1 MPRDTFEVYY
11 FQNGRWS
18 VHASFEADQRD
29 QAIEEAKGVEAK
41 LGYPSRVVRATFF
54 EDTNT
59 SEEVVTWQGTKGRKI
74 GDSDSMFGVPPP
86 IARAPSRPAPAPVRR
101 AAEPRPKAGA
111 TSAAKTGK
119 PAARAA
125 PPPPAKVKKKRKGRS
140 TFVSLVV
147 SLAVAL
153 GTAVVGG
160 AAVALLT
167 IQLQRM
173 GAIGV
178 FDATPL
184 IFGSFVTLF
193 FVSLLVSLNK
203 QFALFATLKDTSGKS
218 ARPAAAP
225 VPARARRRAPSAQ
238 DIDFDGVAVERGE
251 TPPPADEPPSPPEE
265 APVADDKPAELDAD
279 MAAATGVA
287 PPTQTPAAA
296 ETPSAP
302 APAAPEPAPE
312 SKPRDAA
319 PPPKPDEKAAAEAQA
334 RQIFVAFATDAQS
347 SATRQLGE
355 LNAFAKMGLNLYL
368 AGGMS
373 SLGQSR
379 KLARDSQISVLK
391 SGLQAA
397 GNSPERSAAF
407 CVELPSY
414 GKNPRYASMIK
425 AGAQAMTKHISGQT
439 GAVAELGAMLN
450 EWSLPEKRPSVPQ
463 VYTFMFTDLVG
474 STAMTQE
481 LGNAEAQKI
490 VRAHNNAV
498 RNALAQYRGR
508 EVKHTG
514 DGIMAVFQEAPNAV
528 QATIQMQRDFA
539 EHNASFPNLP
549 LTVRIGLNAGE
560 AVEEENDFFGAA
572 VQMAARVCAQASNG
586 SVWVSQSVVDA
597 CKGHKLGFIPRGQFR
612 MKGIQGA
619 RTLYEVA
626 WTEAHKNELADL

>member
-11 FQNGRWS
+11 FQSGRWS

-29 QAIEEAKGVEAK
+29 LAIEEAKGVEAK

-54 EDTNT
+54 EDSNT

-74 GDSDSMFGVPPP
+74 GDTDSMFGAPPP
-86 IARAPSRPAPAPVRR
+86 IAKAPARSAPASAPARR
-101 AAEPRPKAGA
+101 AAEPRPKPTAK
-111 TSAAKTGK
+111 AAK
-119 PAARAA
+119 PAPRPGA
-125 PPPPAKVKKKRKGRS
+125 PAVAKVKKKKKRRG
-140 TFVSLVV
+140 TFVSLVI
-147 SLAVAL
+147 SLSVAL
-153 GTAVVGG
+153 GTSTVGG

-178 FDATPL
+178 FDSTPL

-193 FVSLLVSLNK
+193 FVSLLVSLNQ
-203 QFALFATLKDTSGKS
+203 QFGLFATLKEADSRSDKS
-218 ARPAAAP
+218 PATQAGP
-225 VPARARRRAPSAQ
+225 RARRRAAPAQ
-238 DIDFDGVAVERGE
+238 DVEFDGVAVERGE
-251 TPPPADEPPSPPEE
+251 TPPAPAEETAPGESEP
-265 APVADDKPAELDAD
+265 AAADDRPAELDAD
-279 MAAATGVA
+279 MSVSTSAPPEPVAAAT
-287 PPTQTPAAA
+287 A
-296 ETPSAP
+296 EATPSP
-302 APAAPEPAPE
+302 APQAPSAD
-312 SKPRDAA
+312 SKPREPASS
-319 PPPKPDEKAAAEAQA
+319 KSDEKAAAEAQA
-334 RQIFVAFATDAQS
+334 KQIFVSFAADAQT
-347 SATRQLGE
+347 SASRELGE

-373 SLGQSR
+373 SLGQTR
-379 KLARDSQISVLK
+379 KLGRDSQITVLK
-391 SGLQAA
+391 QGLQAA
-397 GNSPERSAAF
+397 GNTPERSAAF
-407 CVELPSY
+407 CVELPAY
-414 GKNPRYASMIK
+414 GKNPRYAGMIK
-425 AGAQAMTKHISGQT
+425 AGAQAMNKHMAGQPN
-439 GAVAELGAMLN
+439 AAAELGAMLN

-514 DGIMAVFQEAPNAV
+514 DGIMAVFQDAPNAV

-560 AVEEENDFFGAA
+560 AVQEENDFFGAA
-572 VQMAARVCAQASNG
+572 VQMAARVCAQAANG
-586 SVWVSQSVVDA
+586 SVWVSQSVVDG
-597 CKGHKLGFIPRGQFR
+597 CKGQRLGFIPRGQFK